1 MSDSYQADG
10 DVLIP
15 DEMRERFER
24 EAREARER
32 AAHQPAKSKW
42 SAEKVCAV
50 LALGFITGVFCFL
63 ILAMLEKVG
72 N

>member
-1 MSDSYQADG
+1 MSESYEADG

-15 DEMRERFER
+15 EEMRERFER
-24 EAREARER
+24 ESSENAMRK
-32 AAHQPAKSKW
+32 PAKSKW
-42 SAEKVCAV
+42 SAEKAFAAI
-50 LALGFITGVFCFL
+50 ALGFIAGVFCFL

>member
-15 DEMRERFER
+15 DEIQERFD
-24 EAREARER
+24 REARER
-32 AAHQPAKSKW
+32 AMRQQQFKPRRI
-42 SAEKVCAV
+42 EKVFAA
-50 LALGFITGVFCFL
+50 LALGFIVGVFCFL

>member
-1 MSDSYQADG
+1 MVSMSHNYEPGG

-15 DEMRERFER
+15 EEMRERFER
-24 EAREARER
+24 EARER
-32 AAHQPAKSKW
+32 AMHKPAKSKL
-42 SAEKVCAV
+42 SAEKVYAV

>member
-1 MSDSYQADG
+1 MSDSYEADG

-24 EAREARER
+24 EARENAMRT
-32 AAHQPAKSKW
+32 PAKSKL
-42 SAEKVCAV
+42 SAEKAFAAI
-50 LALGFITGVFCFL
+50 ALGFIAGVFCFL
-63 ILAMLEKVG
+63 ILAMMEKAG

>member
-1 MSDSYQADG
+1 MVSMSHNYEPGG

-15 DEMRERFER
+15 EEMRERFER
-24 EAREARER
+24 EARER
-32 AAHQPAKSKW
+32 AARKPAKLKW
-42 SAEKVCAV
+42 SAEKAFAAI
-50 LALGFITGVFCFL
+50 ALGFMAGVFCFL

>member
-1 MSDSYQADG
+1 MSDSYEPGA

-24 EAREARER
+24 EAVER
-32 AAHQPAKSKW
+32 AARKPPKRRITPGKA
-42 SAEKVCAV
+42 CAAV
-50 LALGFITGVFCFL
+50 ALGLLAGMFGFM
-63 ILAMLEKVG
+63 ILAILEKVG

>member
-15 DEMRERFER
+15 EEMRQRFEH

-32 AAHQPAKSKW
+32 ATRKPVKSKW
-42 SAEKVCAV
+42 STEKAF
-50 LALGFITGVFCFL
+50 AAIAIGFIAGVFCFL